1 MSKRNIIFIV
11 VLVVVGF
18 VFIAKNV
25 FSNFISSNKIG
36 ILDIDYTIMDSKDA
50 IKDID
55 YLIDNGIKALIIR
68 VNSPGGGVSASQE
81 IYQYIVRVKEENDIF
96 VVSAFS
102 AVAASGGYYV
112 ALDSDFIFANPGS
125 VVGSIGVI
133 MSYPILEEML
143 GYIGIKQETI
153 KSSEYKD
160 TGSPYRELNES
171 EEEYLQ
177 GLVDDMYKQFVE
189 SVSKHRKIDKD
200 TIINKFQGKVF
211 TGLQAKE
218 NGLIDSIGSYIDAI
232 EYVKIKLAITNENIL
247 YAKDEKKGLFDF
259 IFNNLSN
266 KLGYPNFNKNKVPSY
281 LWQ

>member
-1 MSKRNIIFIV
+1 M
-11 VLVVVGF
+11 
-18 VFIAKNV
+18 
-25 FSNFISSNKIG
+25 
-36 ILDIDYTIMDSKDA
+36 LDVDYTIMDSKDA
-50 IKDID
+50 IEDID

-81 IYQYIVRVKEENDIF
+81 IYQHIVRVKEESDIL

-143 GYIGIKQETI
+143 GYIGINQETI

-232 EYVKIKLAITNENIL
+232 EYVKTKLAITNENVI
-247 YAKDEKKGLFDF
+247 YPKEEKNGLFDF

-266 KLGYPNFNKNKVPSY
+266 KLQYPNFNNYKVPSY